1 MRALLLTSA
10 TGGLLALTGV
20 LSPALADCEPVGTT
34 VTCAA
39 DDTDGFK
46 SDESGLTITIDSGV
60 TVTGPGKVI
69 DVTNAITFTNNGT
82 ATGAG
87 GDVVEADN
95 GFTGTNNGTISAT
108 SPTGSNKA
116 VQFGSDGSFTN
127 AAGATVTSNEEA
139 VDAGDRATITNEGT
153 ITSFDRSI
161 DAGADAVILNTGTII
176 STNDEGIETN
186 NGANITNHGDI
197 SANDDVLN
205 PAELAIILNTGT
217 MTSLAGDVIDVDS
230 GTITNEGTML
240 TRSDAEAA
248 IDFDASLYDATITNE
263 AGAVIE
269 GGTGIMVELGG
280 GEDPANLR
288 GQHVTNAGRIT
299 GRAGTALNLGAGED
313 SLTLLDGGVI
323 EGVADFGADADRFVM
338 DGTMGTIVG
347 QALIP
352 GAPVAFVATFGVPA
366 APMPFFNGGAGQ
378 DTVVFDALVTLADI
392 LGISAFDD
400 GTNAGLALD
409 FRNGSGSASQLRF
422 IDFER
427 FEIAGGL
434 YRIDNGELTP
444 VPLPASLPLMAA
456 VMGVLGWG
464 ARRRARSV
472 TGRPG

>member
-69 DVTNAITFTNNGT
+69 DVTNDITFTNNGT

-95 GFTGTNNGTISAT
+95 GFTGTNNGTISSTA
-108 SPTGSNKA
+108 PIADERKA
-116 VQFGSDGSFTN
+116 VQFGNDGSFTN
-127 AAGATVTSNEEA
+127 AAGASVTSNEEGI
-139 VDAGDRATITNEGT
+139 DAGDRATITNEGT

-161 DAGADAVILNTGTII
+161 DAGADAVILNTGTI
-176 STNDEGIETN
+176 
-186 NGANITNHGDI
+186 
-197 SANDDVLN
+197 NDDVLN

-240 TRSDAEAA
+240 TRSDDEAA
-248 IDFDASLYDATITNE
+248 IDFDASLYDATIANE

-464 ARRRARSV
+464 ARRRARRV
-472 TGRPG
+472 TGQPG